1 MLMDKEYINLP
12 GALDLPF
19 SSAVKAG
26 DFIFISGQA
35 GHIDNNGSK
44 IEGIEAQTVRCME
57 NIKRILD
64 EVGAA
69 FDDVVKVTIYLRDV
83 KYYAKMN
90 EVYAKY
96 FFSRLPA
103 RSTAITGL
111 AMPEMLIEIDCVV
124 YKRIV

>member
-1 MLMDKEYINLP
+1 MDKEYINLP

-26 DFIFISGQA
+26 DFFFISGQV
-35 GHIDNNGSK
+35 GHLDSNGNK
-44 IEGIEAQTVRCME
+44 VEGIEAQTMQCMA

-64 EVGAA
+64 TVDAS
-69 FDDVVKVTIYLRDV
+69 FDDVIKMTIYLKDV
-83 KYYAKMN
+83 KYYSRMN
-90 EVYAKY
+90 ETYSKY

-111 AMPEMLIEIDCVV
+111 AMPEMLIEIDCVA
-124 YKRIV
+124 YKRTV